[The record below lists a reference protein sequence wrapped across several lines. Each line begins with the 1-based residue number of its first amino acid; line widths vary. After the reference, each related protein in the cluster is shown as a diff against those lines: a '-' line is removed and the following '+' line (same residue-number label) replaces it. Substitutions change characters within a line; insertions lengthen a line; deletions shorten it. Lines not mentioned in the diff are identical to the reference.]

1 MKRFLTILAAVSIAA
16 LAFPSVSNAGSA
28 AEIKARMA
36 KRLTAI
42 NALKAKGLLGEN
54 NKGFLEPRGKI
65 SDDDAKIVAAE
76 NADRKTV
83 YAMLA
88 RKLGQSIE
96 IIGTRRAVKI
106 AEKSKTGLWVQ
117 SPEGKW
123 MKKK

>member
-1 MKRFLTILAAVSIAA
+1 
-16 LAFPSVSNAGSA
+16 
-28 AEIKARMA
+28 MA